1 MLGKLLR
8 EPLLHF
14 LLLGGVLFAIYAY
27 RSVPTDADRQIIVSA
42 ADVERLARAF
52 AQTWQRPPSDDELK
66 TAIDDYVREQVLSRV
81 GVSVGLDKDDTII
94 QRRLRQK
101 MEFLLEN
108 NVAEPQEPELRTFY
122 LARADKFQ
130 TEPLISFRQVFVSS
144 RRGDGA
150 EADAR
155 QILARLTDAQAG
167 AGAGADDEGDPSLL
181 AEEFNQTPLSQIGAL
196 FGDTL
201 AHALEDLEPGGW
213 VGPLKSAYGFHAVHV
228 TAIQKAGLPPFEAVR
243 EAVRREWLAEHRA
256 SALAEQYQKLRDR
269 FQISVDYP
277 PDLAM
282 RP

>member
-1 MLGKLLR
+1 MLRKLLR

-14 LLLGGVLFAIYAY
+14 LLLGGLIFAIYGY
-27 RSVPTDADRQIIVSA
+27 RSAPTDADKQIIVSA
-42 ADVERLARAF
+42 ADVERLASAF
-52 AQTWQRPPSDDELK
+52 AQTWQRPPSDDELR

-81 GVSVGLDKDDTII
+81 GVSLGLDKDDTII

-108 NVAEPQEPELRTFY
+108 NVAEPSEAELRTFY
-122 LARADKFQ
+122 LARADKFR

-144 RRGDGA
+144 RRGDAA

-155 QILARLTDAQAG
+155 QILARLTGAQIGAQASVEE
-167 AGAGADDEGDPSLL
+167 EGDPSLL

-196 FGDTL
+196 FGDTF
-201 AHALEDLEPGGW
+201 AHALAGTEPGGW

-228 TAIQKAGLPPFEAVR
+228 TAIQKGGLPPFEEVR
-243 EAVRREWLAEHRA
+243 EAVRREWLAERRA
-256 SALAEQYQKLRDR
+256 STVAEQYQKLRNR

-277 PDLAM
+277 PNLAIQ
-282 RP
+282 P

>member
-1 MLGKLLR
+1 MLGKLLH

-42 ADVERLARAF
+42 TDVERLARAF

-101 MEFLLEN
+101 IEFLLEN

-196 FGDTL
+196 FGDTF
-201 AHALEDLEPGGW
+201 AHALADLEPGEW

-228 TAIQKAGLPPFEAVR
+228 TAIQKGGLRPFEAVR

-256 SALAEQYQKLRDR
+256 SALAEQYHKLRDH

>member
-1 MLGKLLR
+1 LSILRKLLH

-14 LLLGGVLFAIYAY
+14 LLLGGLLFAVYAY
-27 RSVPTDADRQIIVSA
+27 RSAPSDVDRQIIVSA
-42 ADVERLARAF
+42 ADVERLGKGF
-52 AQTWQRPPSDDELK
+52 AQTWQRPPSDDEMK

-81 GVSVGLDKDDTII
+81 GVSLGLDKDDTII

-108 NVAEPQEPELRTFY
+108 NVPEPQEAELRSFY

-150 EADAR
+150 ESDAR
-155 QILARLTDAQAG
+155 QILARLAAAQ
-167 AGAGADDEGDPSLL
+167 AGADDEGDPSLL
-181 AEEFNQTPLSQIGAL
+181 ADEFNQSPLSQISAL
-196 FGDTL
+196 FGDTFANVL
-201 AHALEDLEPGGW
+201 AGIEPGRW
-213 VGPLKSAYGFHAVHV
+213 VGPLKSAYGFHVVRV
-228 TAIQKAGLPPFEAVR
+228 TAIQKGGLRPLQEVH

-256 SALAEQYQKLRDR
+256 AALAEQYQKLRDR

-277 PDLAM
+277 PSLAI

>member
-14 LLLGGVLFAIYAY
+14 LLLGGLLFAIYAY
-27 RSVPTDADRQIIVSA
+27 RSVPSDADRQIIVSA

-81 GVSVGLDKDDTII
+81 SVSLGLDKDDTII

-108 NVAEPQEPELRTFY
+108 NVAEPQEAQLGTFY

-150 EADAR
+150 EADVR
-155 QILARLTDAQAG
+155 QILARLADAQPCAG
-167 AGAGADDEGDPSLL
+167 TDEGDASLL
-181 AEEFNQTPLSQIGAL
+181 PDQLNQAPLSQIGAL
-196 FGDTL
+196 FGDTF
-201 AHALEDLEPGGW
+201 AHALAGIEPGRW
-213 VGPLKSAYGFHAVHV
+213 AGPLKSAYGFHAVQV
-228 TAIQKAGLPPFEAVR
+228 TAIQNSGLPPLEAVR

-277 PDLAM
+277 PNPAIW
-282 RP
+282 P

>member
-1 MLGKLLR
+1 MSRKLLR

-14 LLLGGVLFAIYAY
+14 LLLGGLLFAVYAY
-27 RSVPTDADRQIIVSA
+27 RSAPTDADRQIVVSS
-42 ADVERLARAF
+42 ADLDRLAKGF

-66 TAIDDYVREQVLSRV
+66 TAIDDYIRAQVLSRV
-81 GVSVGLDKDDTII
+81 GVSLGLDKDDTII

-108 NVAEPQEPELRTFY
+108 NVAEPQEAELRAYY

-155 QILARLTDAQAG
+155 QILTRLAG
-167 AGAGADDEGDPSLL
+167 AQTGAEDEGDPSLL

-196 FGDTL
+196 FGDTFAQAL
-201 AHALEDLEPGGW
+201 AGIEPGGW
-213 VGPLKSAYGFHAVHV
+213 AGPLKSAYGFHAVHV
-228 TAIQKAGLPPFEAVR
+228 TAIQEGGLLPFEEVR

-256 SALAEQYQKLRDR
+256 SALAEQYQKLRNR
-269 FQISVDYP
+269 FRISVDYP
-277 PDLAM
+277 PNRAIQ
-282 RP
+282 P